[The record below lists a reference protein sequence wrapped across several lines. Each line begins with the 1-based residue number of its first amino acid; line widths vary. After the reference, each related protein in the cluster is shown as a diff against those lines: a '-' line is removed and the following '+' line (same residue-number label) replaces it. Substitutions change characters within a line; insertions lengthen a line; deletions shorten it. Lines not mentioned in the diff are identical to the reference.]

1 MVQIDF
7 TLAGK
12 KVLVTG
18 GCGFMGSNFI
28 LLLLTRI
35 PNVHVLNVDVLTYAG
50 DPKNLDGVDEKRY
63 EFVKGDIAD
72 TALMT
77 KLMRD
82 VDVVV
87 NFAAETHVDRSI
99 HESSSAFIHTNVVGV
114 HSLLEALLES
124 PSIKKMIHIST
135 DEVWGDLAL
144 DSKERFTEESA
155 FKPNSPY
162 AASKAAG
169 DLLVRSYVRTYE
181 LPVIVTHSVN
191 NYGPRQYPEKL
202 IPFFTMRALA
212 EQSVPLYGSGENMRD
227 WLYVDD
233 HSEAILSVIEKGV
246 LGEVYNISQQ
256 KEYSNKY
263 IAEQI
268 LTILDKPATLIAYV
282 KDRPGHDLKYAV
294 DSTKL
299 RSLGWQPQ
307 YSLETKLPEVVY
319 SLAKHLSDREV
330 PVTNTHIAL

>member
-169 DLLVRSYVRTYE
+169 DLLVRSCVRTYE

-319 SLAKHLSDREV
+319 SLAKHLSDRGV
-330 PVTNTHIAL
+330 PVTNTHISL